1 MNKIRQANQS
11 NLKSS
16 KMLNKNNMLG
26 KRLWLDVEQMSLSD
40 RRDTKKSAACS
51 DQDSPTVRQR
61 TSACTRCNKEGLV
74 LSTCMLPG
82 DVRKNSIADQVDRPM
97 DPAYR
102 KYAYRH
108 VLQSNGHAMLPER
121 VSLKNMV
128 QICHAVWNREDD
140 DSSF

>member
-1 MNKIRQANQS
+1 
-11 NLKSS
+11 
-16 KMLNKNNMLG
+16 MLG

-40 RRDTKKSAACS
+40 LRDTKKSAACS
-51 DQDSPTVRQR
+51 DQDSPIVRQKS
-61 TSACTRCNKEGLV
+61 SACTPCNREDLV
-74 LSTCMLPG
+74 LSTCTLSG
-82 DVRKNSIADQVDRPM
+82 DVKQNNISDQRDRPM

-102 KYAYRH
+102 KYVFRH
-108 VLQSNGHAMLPER
+108 VLQPSGQSMLPER